1 MATKPSDDY
10 SWTEPESQANDET
23 LPKYPYCHAT
33 ITESGHSFELDDTP
47 GRERIRLQHGGAQTD
62 GLGTFFE
69 IQSDGTRVNH
79 IVGDNYEIVA
89 KNNNVI
95 ISGVCNITIE
105 GNSIVHVKGDK
116 FERVDGDYYLEVAG
130 KLTQT
135 VAKTSSIL
143 SNGDMTVGCGD
154 PISGRMK
161 LATGDHLFLQGD
173 LVVSGGLTADV
184 ITSETKVSAGTGM
197 RAGPL
202 GYVTLLGGVAAGLD
216 VAIPTQV
223 NALTNIY
230 AGSSVNAPVVFG
242 GQVLDLRGSMEM
254 MRAVYNSHI
263 HPAPKGVT
271 GTPFSLM

>member
-47 GRERIRLQHGGAQTD
+47 GRERIRLQHGGAQTA

-116 FERVDGDYYLEVAG
+116 FERVDGDYYLEVGG
-130 KLTQT
+130 KLSQT
-135 VAKTSSIL
+135 VTKTSSIL
-143 SNGDMTVGCGD
+143 SNDDMTIGCGD
-154 PISGRMK
+154 PALGRMK
-161 LATGDHLFLQGD
+161 IATGDHLFLEGD
-173 LVVSGGLTADV
+173 LVVSGGLTADM
-184 ITSETKVSAGTGM
+184 ITASEKVHAGKGM

-202 GYVTLLGGVAAGLD
+202 GFVTLLGGVAAGLD
-216 VAIPTQV
+216 VAIPTMV
-223 NALTNIY
+223 TATTNIT
-230 AGSSVNAPVVFG
+230 AGVEVSAPVVFG